1 MIYAIMRDGSQSK
14 FTNIDEL
21 FAFVNTNAD
30 ATGGYIGVK

>member
-1 MIYAIMRDGSQSK
+1 MIYAIMRDGSRVK

-30 ATGGYIGVK
+30 ATSGYIGVE